1 MAADEERPLDLSA
14 LGPRLDPARR
24 EASIA
29 AILQASQA
37 ELARRQRR
45 PSLALVVVEWRRP
58 VMSLAALAA
67 AAAVTLFVMPAR
79 FAATATATATFAY
92 GAAPADS
99 SVASLLG
106 VPADYA
112 GWVEGSAGST
122 STRSAK

>member
-1 MAADEERPLDLSA
+1 MSADESTPLDLSA
-14 LGPRLDPARR
+14 LTPRLDAARR

-29 AILQASQA
+29 AILRASQA
-37 ELARRQRR
+37 ELARRQRK
-45 PSLALVVVEWRRP
+45 PSLALVVVAWRRP
-58 VMSLAALAA
+58 VMSFAALAA

-79 FAATATATATFAY
+79 STTPATATFAY

>member
-1 MAADEERPLDLSA
+1 MSADEATPLDLSA
-14 LGPRLDPARR
+14 LAPRLDVARR
-24 EASIA
+24 EARIA
-29 AILQASQA
+29 AILQASHA

-79 FAATATATATFAY
+79 SAATATATFAY

>member
-67 AAAVTLFVMPAR
+67 AAAVALFVMPAR
-79 FAATATATATFAY
+79 STPTATATFAY
-92 GAAPADS
+92 GAAASDS

-106 VPADYA
+106 VPGDYA
-112 GWVEGSAGST
+112 SWVEGSAGST